1 MMWPVDIVIATE
13 PPTGDDVVALLTAHL
28 TFARAT
34 SPSCHVH
41 ALDLD
46 GLLAPEITFFTARR
60 CDELLGVGALKSLG
74 DDAGELKSMHTLAAA
89 RGAGVGAAMVEH
101 LLATARERGY
111 TQVSLETG
119 TQDEFAPARRLY
131 ARLGFVPCA
140 PFGEYTVNPYSTCM
154 SIDL

>member
-1 MMWPVDIVIATE
+1 MEIVITAE
-13 PPTGDDVVALLTAHL
+13 PPTGDDVVAVLTAHL
-28 TFARAT
+28 SFARAT

-46 GLLAPEITFFTARR
+46 GLLAPEITFYTARR
-60 CDELLGVGALKSLG
+60 GDELVGVGALKALSNES
-74 DDAGELKSMHTLAAA
+74 GELKSMHTPTRA

-101 LLATARERGY
+101 LLATSRERGY
-111 TQVSLETG
+111 TTVSLETG
-119 TQDEFAPARRLY
+119 TQEEFASARRLY
-131 ARLGFVPCA
+131 ARLGFTPCV